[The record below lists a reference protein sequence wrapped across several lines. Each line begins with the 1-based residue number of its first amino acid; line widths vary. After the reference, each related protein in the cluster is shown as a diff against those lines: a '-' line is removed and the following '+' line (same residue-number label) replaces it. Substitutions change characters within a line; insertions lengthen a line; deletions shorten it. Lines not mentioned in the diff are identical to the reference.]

1 LKSLTVFVVNCTLL
15 IVAATAQS
23 DKADD
28 VSRWKTFFNR
38 AGWSIKYPRNWKVN
52 NCHSCPDPT
61 APNVFVFFDNPKTDE
76 SVMVDQ
82 FVDKPGGQGAEQWLK
97 ETSVT
102 TNLNPQVGTEWM
114 NLAGER
120 ALKVI
125 TRNRDS
131 KECDTYYVT
140 HASKTFAIRI
150 DRNTP
155 SYQLYIRM
163 LSTFKFID

>member
-1 LKSLTVFVVNCTLL
+1 
-15 IVAATAQS
+15 
-23 DKADD
+23 
-28 VSRWKTFFNR
+28 
-38 AGWSIKYPRNWKVN
+38 
-52 NCHSCPDPT
+52 
-61 APNVFVFFDNPKTDE
+61 
-76 SVMVDQ
+76 MVDQ
-82 FVDKPGGQGAEQWLK
+82 FVDKPDGQGAEQWLK

-120 ALKVI
+120 ALRVI

-131 KECDTYYVT
+131 TECDTYYVT